1 MGGVD
6 TGTGDGGGGGGV
18 GGCVSSVGDDKCGIG
33 GVGGVGGVGGFGGV
47 GEQSSVGLVTPLVE
61 VPELFKDVVV
71 CILLSVNLL

>member
-18 GGCVSSVGDDKCGIG
+18 GGCVSGVGVDKGGI
-33 GVGGVGGVGGFGGV
+33 GGVGGVGGFGGV